1 MRIVQKKV
9 SFKKLV
15 VLITVLSVFFG
26 TAWFSID
33 IGFAHIS
40 IHRIFVPIM
49 MLICA
54 QATLSN
60 YNKTGKLLGTCRTN
74 RYSLCFMLFWLG
86 YAVLSCTW
94 TPDINNG
101 IRNVFFIFCGIISIF
116 TFSFILKSF
125 DDIYYCLF
133 VIMFAVFIHSII
145 GWYEIFM
152 GKYLFFVPQTEYIAL
167 INRPISSMT
176 SENEFAMCILVGIFA
191 TYVIVKNIK
200 SKLYA
205 LLAYAILLEE
215 SLILFVSF
223 SRANIYGLILSFL
236 ILNIIDLKHFT
247 RKVFMFLA
255 SLVILSIIVSIFMPN
270 LVTFLNPQYFIDQM
284 VIRITEGGNS
294 DNIRKNLILNGLLFL
309 LPTLGMGT
317 GIGGIESYMASNGVY
332 ETYGITNIH
341 NWWMEILVGSGI
353 FIFAG
358 YIIFYIKLC
367 RDNYSRYKSK
377 NTTSLERST
386 AFAFLGF
393 MIAFIIASISSSSNM
408 GNEIL
413 WVFWAIII
421 AFQGIKK
428 QSQ

>member
-1 MRIVQKKV
+1 
-9 SFKKLV
+9 
-15 VLITVLSVFFG
+15 
-26 TAWFSID
+26 
-33 IGFAHIS
+33 
-40 IHRIFVPIM
+40 
-49 MLICA
+49 
-54 QATLSN
+54 
-60 YNKTGKLLGTCRTN
+60 
-74 RYSLCFMLFWLG
+74 
-86 YAVLSCTW
+86 
-94 TPDINNG
+94 
-101 IRNVFFIFCGIISIF
+101 
-116 TFSFILKSF
+116 
-125 DDIYYCLF
+125 
-133 VIMFAVFIHSII
+133 
-145 GWYEIFM
+145 
-152 GKYLFFVPQTEYIAL
+152 
-167 INRPISSMT
+167 
-176 SENEFAMCILVGIFA
+176 
-191 TYVIVKNIK
+191 
-200 SKLYA
+200 
-205 LLAYAILLEE
+205 
-215 SLILFVSF
+215 
-223 SRANIYGLILSFL
+223 
-236 ILNIIDLKHFT
+236 
-247 RKVFMFLA
+247 
-255 SLVILSIIVSIFMPN
+255 MPN

-284 VIRITEGGNS
+284 VIRITEGENS

-317 GIGGIESYMASNGVY
+317 GIGGIESYMASNWVY

-408 GNEIL
+408 GNEML